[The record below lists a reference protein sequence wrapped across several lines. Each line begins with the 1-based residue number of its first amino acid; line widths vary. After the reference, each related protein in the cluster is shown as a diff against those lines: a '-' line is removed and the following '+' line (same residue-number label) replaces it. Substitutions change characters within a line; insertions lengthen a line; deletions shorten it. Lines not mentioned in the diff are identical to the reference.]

1 MVVRLTSK
9 WDMRRLAKSIGATVL
24 PRLSAPTPDEMGFC
38 EAVKGEGFSIF
49 VITFKRLKIQMEDI
63 YIICSLESQLSFRY
77 ISSVE
82 ILSLLKVMAKIV
94 TPSKSRGNR

>member
-38 EAVKGEGFSIF
+38 EAVKGEGSPFS
-49 VITFKRLKIQMEDI
+49 
-63 YIICSLESQLSFRY
+63 
-77 ISSVE
+77 
-82 ILSLLKVMAKIV
+82 
-94 TPSKSRGNR
+94 

>member
-38 EAVKGEGFSIF
+38 EAVKGEGSIIF
-49 VITFKRLKIQMEDI
+49 VITFKKLKILMEDI
-63 YIICSLESQLSFRY
+63 DIICTLESQLSFRY
-77 ISSVE
+77 ICSVTD
-82 ILSLLKVMAKIV
+82 LSRLKIMAKIV